1 MRAEVI
7 FAAGYLVCALI
18 ALVAWRT
25 RPNAEAAATAPFWL
39 RIAVICAIFT
49 VLRYVDAQITVSRAV
64 RDFSHAAHLAD
75 WNRPG
80 PYLMLVA
87 MALVAAAIV
96 GLFVFKLRTLHGSV
110 FTAALAIV
118 MIVLL
123 AVAHSA
129 SLYLTSWALQAKVG
143 PTTISR
149 LIEAPLLLVVA
160 LSGLWFIAAASP
172 RRSPR

>member
-1 MRAEVI
+1 VRAEII
-7 FAAGYLVCALI
+7 FAAGYFVCALI

-25 RPNAEAAATAPFWL
+25 RPTAEAAGAAPFWL
-39 RIAVICAIFT
+39 RIAVICAVFT

-64 RDFSHAAHLAD
+64 RDFSHAAHLTD

-80 PYLMLVA
+80 PYLMLLA
-87 MALVAAAIV
+87 MAVLGAAIV
-96 GLFVFKLRTLHGSV
+96 GLFLFKLRTLHGSI
-110 FTAALAIV
+110 FAAALAIV
-118 MIVLL
+118 LLLLL
-123 AVAHSA
+123 AVAHST
-129 SLYLTSWALQAKVG
+129 SLYLTGAVLQAQVG
-143 PTTISR
+143 PITVSR